1 MLEEFNFFIAS
12 PSCFILF
19 CLLPLRGL
27 IVDPSYEYRTGKAI
41 FVVEDPK
48 TPLYLRDAVI
58 TENPSLVA
66 GMKRYFDLIWKYES
80 ETA

>member
-1 MLEEFNFFIAS
+1 MKEIAEVRFS
-12 PSCFILF
+12 KG
-19 CLLPLRGL
+19 LLPLRGSIIDL
-27 IVDPSYEYRTGKAI
+27 SYEYRTGKAI
-41 FVVEDPK
+41 FAVEDPK
-48 TPLYLRDAVI
+48 TPLYLRDAII